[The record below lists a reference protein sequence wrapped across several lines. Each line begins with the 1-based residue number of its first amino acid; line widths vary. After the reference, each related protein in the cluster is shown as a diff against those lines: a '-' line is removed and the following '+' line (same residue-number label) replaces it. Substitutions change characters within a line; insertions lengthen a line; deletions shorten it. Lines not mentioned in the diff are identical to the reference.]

1 MGAGRADPF
10 GDDLDLSDFKPTSLA
25 KPKVSKEE
33 IREVSEQTGFPSRK
47 VPPMPTGLRV
57 QRRRRT
63 GRSMQLN
70 IKVTPETAAR
80 FTRIADAKGWVQG
93 ELLEKALDALEREME
108 SSLARSP

>member
-1 MGAGRADPF
+1 MGSGRADPF
-10 GDDLDLSDFKPTSLA
+10 GDDLDVSDFKPTPLA

-47 VPPMPTGLRV
+47 ASPASAGPRM

-70 IKVTPETAAR
+70 LKVTPEVATR
-80 FTRIADAKGWVQG
+80 FTRIADTKGWVQG
-93 ELLEKALDALEREME
+93 ELLEKALDALEREMGT
-108 SSLARSP
+108 SSAS